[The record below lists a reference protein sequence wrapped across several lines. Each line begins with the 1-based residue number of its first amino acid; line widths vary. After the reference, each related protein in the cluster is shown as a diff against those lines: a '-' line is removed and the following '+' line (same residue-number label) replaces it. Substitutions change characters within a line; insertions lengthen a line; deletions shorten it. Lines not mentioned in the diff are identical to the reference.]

1 MAGQKQPSKSKKNTS
16 TKKQTMEELREKH
29 PFETDS
35 QIKNRYGDGR
45 EKPGSD
51 GTNQDAR
58 GSNH

>member
-1 MAGQKQPSKSKKNTS
+1 MAGQKQPTKSKKNNS
-16 TKKQTMEELREKH
+16 SKKPTMEELRAKH

-35 QIKNRYGDGR
+35 QIQNRYGEGR

>member
-1 MAGQKQPSKSKKNTS
+1 MAGKKQQTKSKKDTS
-16 TKKQTMEELREKH
+16 PKKQTMEELREQH

-35 QIKNRYGDGR
+35 QIKNRYGEGR

>member
-1 MAGQKQPSKSKKNTS
+1 MADKKQPVKSKKDTS
-16 TKKQTMEELREKH
+16 SKEQTMEELRERH

-35 QIKNRYGDGR
+35 QIKNRYGNGR